1 MKMKVTLTIVTA
13 FLLSAT
19 AFAQGSAENKTDAK
33 GLKQGHW
40 IKKDAA
46 GKIIYEGQFKDDK
59 PYGEFK
65 YYYNTGELKVTSN
78 FSDAGKT
85 TRSKMYYTNGKKKA
99 EGKYVDEQKDSVWK
113 FYSDAELLLKE
124 ENYSKGKK
132 NGTFK
137 AYNEDGSLAKEEN
150 WKMDVK
156 EGSCKEWYEK
166 DHLKSETNY
175 VNGIME
181 GKTTYYYP
189 SGIISATGNYKK
201 GIKDGAWK
209 YTQGDGKSGSQDL
222 YVNGV
227 IKKSQRDNGEFEEY
241 YPKSNIL
248 KATYT
253 YANSKKNGAFKE
265 YYEAGEWK
273 IEVVPAHDEFPEEQ
287 RQYFEGEKIQ
297 RSGNYK
303 DNNLDGKIV
312 YFKLDGTIEKTEMYV
327 NGVLQKN
334 DGK

>member
-1 MKMKVTLTIVTA
+1 MKGVLTVLTTI
-13 FLLSAT
+13 FLTST

-46 GKIIYEGQFKDDK
+46 GKVIYDGQFKDDK

-65 YYYNTGELKVTSN
+65 YYYNTGELKVISV

-85 TRSKMYYTNGKKKA
+85 TRSKMYYTNGKMKA
-99 EGKYVDEQKDSVWK
+99 QGKYVTEIKDSVWK

-124 ENYSKGKK
+124 ESYSKGKK
-132 NGTFK
+132 NGAFK
-137 AYNEDGSLAKEEN
+137 TYFEDGSASKEEN
-150 WKMDVK
+150 WKMDLK
-156 EGSCKEWYEK
+156 DGPSKEWYSK
-166 DHLKSETNY
+166 SQLKMECNF
-175 VNGIME
+175 VLGIME

-189 SGIISATGNYKK
+189 SGIVSATGNFKK

-209 YTQGDGKSGSQDL
+209 YTQSDGKSGSQDL

-227 IKKSQRDNGEFEEY
+227 IKKSQRDNGEFEDY

-248 KATYT
+248 KATYN
-253 YANSKKNGAFKE
+253 YSGSKKNGAFKE

-287 RQYFEGEKIQ
+287 RQYFEGAKVK
-297 RSGNYK
+297 RSGNFK
-303 DNNLDGKIV
+303 NDQLEGKIV
-312 YFKLDGTIEKTEMYV
+312 TFKLDGSVEKTEVYKD
-327 NGVLQKN
+327 GVLVK
-334 DGK
+334 